1 MLGVWALR
9 TSLPYALYL
18 QLDQMRSQLGGAG
31 SRWPRQHAA
40 CGLPISA
47 RGSRRRRL
55 LLLLLAACSL
65 LAAAVGCL
73 LASCFSVHQRWT
85 ASRLRTPIK
94 HPLCI
99 TSNFSNFSNFLL
111 ACQQLFP
118 GGYGHFDRSN
128 DLEPALR
135 AKSAASGNRRSQQAH
150 RTRSRSDRHSRYR
163 TR

>member
-1 MLGVWALR
+1 
-9 TSLPYALYL
+9 
-18 QLDQMRSQLGGAG
+18 MRSQLGDAG
-31 SRWPRQHAA
+31 SRWPLQHAA
-40 CGLPISA
+40 CGLPLPISA

-118 GGYGHFDRSN
+118 GGHGHFDRSN
-128 DLEPALR
+128 DLEPVLR
-135 AKSAASGNRRSQQAH
+135 AKSEASGNRRSQQAH

>member
-1 MLGVWALR
+1 
-9 TSLPYALYL
+9 
-18 QLDQMRSQLGGAG
+18 MRYICSSTRCDPSWGTQAADGLC
-31 SRWPRQHAA
+31 STRHAD
-40 CGLPISA
+40 CRSA
-47 RGSRRRRL
+47 RAAHVVGRCSCCCRL
-55 LLLLLAACSL
+55 PARFLLLLAACSL

-111 ACQQLFP
+111 ASQQLFP
-118 GGYGHFDRSN
+118 EGYGHFDRRN

>member
-1 MLGVWALR
+1 MLYICSSTRCDPSWGAQAADGLG
-9 TSLPYALYL
+9 S
-18 QLDQMRSQLGGAG
+18 MR
-31 SRWPRQHAA
+31 HAD
-40 CGLPISA
+40 CRSA
-47 RGSRRRRL
+47 RAAHVVGGCSCCRWLPARF

-65 LAAAVGCL
+65 LA
-73 LASCFSVHQRWT
+73 
-85 ASRLRTPIK
+85 SRCTRGGLPVAFEPPPM